1 MILLVGWRRGLRWLA
16 TLVVLAVLARLAYPY
31 ARHAFRV
38 VGLMREPAPVSL
50 PVPVED
56 VRPSQLANTWGA
68 ARSEGRSHEG
78 IDIFAPRHTQ
88 VLSATRG
95 IVVRRGFN
103 RLGGRI
109 VSILGPGGQY
119 HYYAHLEDWSD
130 PQVGD
135 WVEAGEVIGYVGD
148 SGNAQG
154 TPTHLHYGIYDG
166 GEAINPYP
174 KLRADPSPS
183 PAAR

>member
-1 MILLVGWRRGLRWLA
+1 MILMAGWRRALRWLA

-31 ARHAFRV
+31 ARHAYRV
-38 VGLMREPAPVSL
+38 VGLMREPAPESL

-56 VRPSQLANTWGA
+56 VRPSQLADTWGA
-68 ARSEGRSHEG
+68 ARGEGRTHQG
-78 IDIFAPRHTQ
+78 IDIFARRNTP

-95 IVVRRGFN
+95 IVVRRGLN
-103 RLGGRI
+103 RLGGRTI
-109 VSILGPGGQY
+109 SVLGPGGQY
-119 HYYAHLEDWSD
+119 HYYAHLEEWAEPD
-130 PQVGD
+130 VGD
-135 WVEAGEVIGYVGD
+135 WVETGEVIGYVGD

-154 TPTHLHYGIYDG
+154 TPPHLHYGIYAG

-183 PAAR
+183 PAAP